1 MQEKKK
7 RKKKLIVEVILNNS
21 ARDLN
26 RTFDYEVPEAMQNMA
41 KIGAYVL
48 VPFGQ
53 RKTLEE
59 GFIIGLKEQ
68 SSFQTKEIAKI
79 ENENALTKEQVE
91 LAKWM
96 SKRYFCNLSDCI
108 KLMLP
113 PGSMKKKVENRTKE
127 KTANF
132 VDLAKEKEEIE
143 WEIET
148 KQITSPKHIRLLR
161 FLIDNGETN
170 ISDLSIL
177 TDVSKAVMKT
187 LQKNGYITIEEKE
200 VQRNPFRLYDRK
212 EKTKKLQLTPEQQ
225 KAYEE
230 IEEAIEDK
238 MHAEYLLFGVT
249 GSRKDRSVY
258 ATHRK
263 AIREKPK

>member
-1 MQEKKK
+1 M
-7 RKKKLIVEVILNNS
+7 IAEVILNNS

-26 RTFDYEVPEAMQNMA
+26 KTFDYKVPEAMQDIA
-41 KIGAYVL
+41 KIGASVL

-59 GFIIGLKEQ
+59 GFIIRLKQ
-68 SSFQTKEIAKI
+68 HSSYQTKEIAKI
-79 ENENALTKEQVE
+79 ENRNALTKEQIE
-91 LAKWM
+91 IAKWM
-96 SKRYFCNLSDCI
+96 AERYFCNLSECI

-113 PGSMKKKVENRTKE
+113 PGSMKKKIENRTKE

-132 VDLAKEKEEIE
+132 VDLAKEREEIE

-148 KQITSPKHIRLLR
+148 KKIPSPKHIRLLK

-187 LQKNGYITIEEKE
+187 LQKNGYLTIVERE
-200 VQRNPFRLYDRK
+200 VQRNPFKSHEKK
-212 EKTKKLQLTPEQQ
+212 EKTEKLQLTAEQQ
-225 KAYEE
+225 KAFAE
-230 IEEAIEDK
+230 IEEAIEDN
-238 MHAEYLLFGVT
+238 MHAKYLLFGVT
-249 GSRKDRSVY
+249 GSRKNRSIY
-258 ATHRK
+258 AINRK
-263 AIREKPK
+263 SARTRKN